1 MHLIKKLPLPLAKG
15 LKVSFLKIINKLKT
29 TVETLNS
36 VLNKETEILEA
47 LQADLESLE
56 TFKSA
61 FEEYKKLTP
70 NYQQYKDLAYYHFM
84 LRHILSYYEART
96 DEMPVQIYNE
106 YRMSFDHYMRRM
118 QATDDGHEKKALDHL
133 LRANLDIVKLSC
145 NWLRKNCEKKHRWV
159 PKKALGIISNGEYI
173 KHYTKLQVRATRSLC
188 EAKEKESLL
197 GEGNGADIL
206 DKFLISFL
214 KHKEWSEYQESN
226 FENVIYIRLRYYLII
241 GLPLAISVAIGFF
254 LGKLFEEFYQQ
265 LLPFLKFLKNLASFN

>member
-1 MHLIKKLPLPLAKG
+1 MYLIKKLPSPLAKG
-15 LKVSFLKIINKLKT
+15 LKTGFLKIINKLKF

-36 VLNKETEILEA
+36 VLNNETEILEA
-47 LQADLESLE
+47 LQADLESLGK
-56 TFKSA
+56 FKAS
-61 FEEYKKLTP
+61 FEEYKKLMP
-70 NYQQYKDLAYYHFM
+70 DYRQYKDLAYYHFM

-118 QATDDGHEKKALDHL
+118 QANNEGHEKKALAHL

-173 KHYTKLQVRATRSLC
+173 KHYTKLQVCAIRSLC
-188 EAKEKESLL
+188 EAKESEALL
-197 GEGNGADIL
+197 GEDNGADIL

-214 KHKEWSEYQESN
+214 KHKEWSEYQENN

-241 GLPLAISVAIGFF
+241 GLPLVISVVIGFF
-254 LGKLFEEFYQQ
+254 LGKLFEGFYQQ
-265 LLPFLKFLKNLASFN
+265 LLPLLEKFISLP